1 MTNST
6 VLCKLYLNDACLN
19 LAADNTELSR
29 GDRVLTGQSV
39 LHFSEPIRTLL
50 GEAASCPAACPLRDA
65 LLWVKMFILLI
76 SLALTNSFA
85 ASNMTLEVKQRLL
98 AAAASGS
105 TSASSSGSL
114 STEEAIDLL
123 LELLMFVVDTIDE
136 TIDNITISI
145 DNLAEVSN
153 AHSSLLEN
161 LTAAVEVLDE
171 NIDSLGNTTNSN
183 TNIIND
189 NFDAVKYWFIIV
201 GVVSFF
207 LFLST
212 WIAII
217 VLFCRNPMRG
227 WRGAEA
233 RPMTSYSTA

>member
-1 MTNST
+1 MLIFFT
-6 VLCKLYLNDACLN
+6 VFF
-19 LAADNTELSR
+19 
-29 GDRVLTGQSV
+29 QSV
-39 LHFSEPIRTLL
+39 
-50 GEAASCPAACPLRDA
+50 
-65 LLWVKMFILLI
+65 
-76 SLALTNSFA
+76 FA
-85 ASNMTLEVKQRLL
+85 ASNMTLEVKQRIGALS
-98 AAAASGS
+98 AAS

-114 STEEAIDLL
+114 SDEEAIDLL
-123 LELLMFVVDTIDE
+123 LELIMFVVETIDE

-161 LTAAVEVLDE
+161 LT
-171 NIDSLGNTTNSN
+171 NTTNYNVEVINSN
-183 TNIIND
+183 TDLIND

-207 LFLST
+207 LFLAT

-217 VLFCRNPMRG
+217 VLFCRDPMRG